1 MTRKNVLIFPGGE
14 YSASQIYFSLHNSLQ
29 YRPILGSSRSDHSEF
44 ISKDAITDLPFIY
57 EEHFI
62 EALNQV
68 IQNESIDFIIP
79 AHDTAAFS
87 LMERQD
93 EIMAT
98 VVCSPFKTAE
108 LCRYKSKTYE
118 QLKSFPFVPKTYD
131 IARGDAEFPLFA
143 KNDVGSGSRDAFV
156 ISSAEQLEKLLD
168 PKISYVL
175 CEYLPGEEITV
186 DCFTNSKRELLFAQP
201 RTRSRIFNGISA
213 RSTTIT
219 MTEEIK
225 RIAEVLSSEI
235 EFRGYWFFQCKKDK
249 DDQYKLLEIST
260 RFAGTY
266 GVSKNLDVNLPL
278 LALCDFDGMDVDI
291 TPNKY
296 EITAD
301 KNYIDRYKLN
311 LQYERVYVGFDDTIV
326 FNKEKY
332 NTQMMQF
339 LYQCLNENKEIV
351 LITKHAPD
359 IRETMK
365 KHHLNEDLFA
375 GIIEV
380 PENSEK
386 YVFMDNSKP
395 SIFIDHSHSER
406 KRVKEQLGIPTFD
419 VSNVECLLDWS

>member
-1 MTRKNVLIFPGGE
+1 
-14 YSASQIYFSLHNSLQ
+14 
-29 YRPILGSSRSDHSEF
+29 
-44 ISKDAITDLPFIY
+44 
-57 EEHFI
+57 
-62 EALNQV
+62 
-68 IQNESIDFIIP
+68 
-79 AHDTAAFS
+79 
-87 LMERQD
+87 MEKQD

-118 QLKSFPFVPKTYD
+118 KLKGFPFVPKTYD
-131 IARGDAEFPLFA
+131 AAQGELEFPLFA

-156 ISSAEQLEKLLD
+156 ISSAEQLEKVLN
-168 PKISYVL
+168 PEISYVL
-175 CEYLPGEEITV
+175 CEYLPGDEITV

-213 RSTTIT
+213 RSTTIAL
-219 MTEEIK
+219 TEEIK
-225 RIAEVLSSEI
+225 SMAEALSAEI

-249 DDQYKLLEIST
+249 EGRYKLLEIST

-278 LALCDFDGMDVDI
+278 LALCDFDGIDVDI

-301 KNYIDRYKLN
+301 KNYIDRYKLD
-311 LQYERVYVGFDDTIV
+311 LQYDRVYVGFDDTVV
-326 FNKEKY
+326 FNGGKY
-332 NTQMMQF
+332 NTQMMLF
-339 LYQCLNENKEIV
+339 LYQCLNENKEVI

-365 KHHLNEDLFA
+365 KLRLNEDLFSS
-375 GIIEV
+375 IIEV
-380 PENSEK
+380 PETSGK
-386 YVFMDNSKP
+386 YVFMDNSKS
-395 SIFIDHSHSER
+395 SIFIDHAYTERKSVKEHSEM
-406 KRVKEQLGIPTFD
+406 PTFD